1 VKIAIIGNGAW
12 GSALASICARR
23 GHSVSIWGIPARTGE
38 AQTLEEAL
46 GGAEM
51 VLFVVPSHAMREV
64 CGRAKPCLRPGVLMV
79 SATKGIEED
88 RDLRMSEVMGQVT
101 GRTEIAVISGPS
113 FAAEVARG
121 APTALVC
128 ASSDE
133 RLSHFVQ
140 AALNDASFRIY
151 TSADV
156 AGVELG
162 GSLKNVMAIAAGACA
177 GLGLGDN
184 SRAALITRGI
194 AELSR
199 IGTALGGSPQTFFG
213 LSGLGDLILTCS
225 SSQSRNYQVGEALGR
240 GLTLDQATASLKGIA
255 EGVRTARSVHQM
267 LERRHLDAPILRAVH
282 AVLHEGK
289 PAKAA
294 LHELMA
300 REPKP
305 EFRDGAQAL

>member
-1 VKIAIIGNGAW
+1 MKVAIVGNGAW
-12 GSALASICARR
+12 GSALAVVCARR
-23 GHSVSIWGIPARTGE
+23 GHSVRIWGVPSRPGE

-51 VLFVVPSHAMREV
+51 VLLVVPSHAMREV
-64 CGRAKPCLRPGVLMV
+64 CALARPLLAPGALLV

-88 RDLRMSEVMGQVT
+88 SDLRMSEIVADVT
-101 GRTEIAVISGPS
+101 GRAEVAVISGPS

-121 APTALVC
+121 APTAVVC
-128 ASSDE
+128 AAAAE
-133 RLSHFVQ
+133 RLARAVQ
-140 AALNDASFRIY
+140 EALNDVSFRIY
-151 TSADV
+151 TSPDV

-162 GSLKNVMAIAAGACA
+162 GSLKNVMAVAAGGCA

-184 SRAALITRGI
+184 ARAALITRGI
-194 AELSR
+194 IELSR
-199 IGTALGGSPQTFFG
+199 VGTALGGSAQTFFG

-240 GLTLDQATASLKGIA
+240 GLSLQQALASLKGIA

-267 LERRHLDAPILRAVH
+267 LERKNLDAPILRAVH
-282 AVLHEGK
+282 SVLHEGK
-289 PAKAA
+289 PARAA
-294 LHELMA
+294 LQDLMA

-305 EFRDGAQAL
+305 EFLGAPTTR

>member
-1 VKIAIIGNGAW
+1 MRIGIVGNGAW
-12 GSALASICARR
+12 GSALATVCARR
-23 GHSVSIWGIPARTGE
+23 GHSVGIWGVPPRPGE

-46 GGAEM
+46 DGAEM
-51 VLFVVPSHAMREV
+51 ILLVVPSHAMREV
-64 CGRAKPCLRPGVLMV
+64 CGRARPCLRPGVLMV

-88 RDLRMSEVMGQVT
+88 RNLRMSEVLTEVT
-101 GRTEIAVISGPS
+101 GRAEVAVISGPS

-128 ASSDE
+128 ASADE
-133 RLSHFVQ
+133 RLARFVQ
-140 AALNDASFRIY
+140 AALNDASFRVY
-151 TSADV
+151 TSPDV

-162 GSLKNVMAIAAGACA
+162 GSLKNVMAIAAGGCA
-177 GLGLGDN
+177 GLGLGEN

-199 IGTALGGSPQTFFG
+199 VGTALGGSPQTFFG

-240 GLTLDQATASLKGIA
+240 GLTLEQAVASFKGIA

-282 AVLHEGK
+282 AVLHERK
-289 PAKAA
+289 PAKVA
-294 LHELMA
+294 LRELMT

-305 EFRDGAQAL
+305 EFGGGTQTP